1 MIIFAPDIFC
11 QFIIKEPLKVFGII
25 PARYASTRFP
35 GKPLVQ
41 LEGRSMVEW
50 VYRRAS
56 VVFDTVAV
64 ATDDERIVA
73 EVRRFGGHAV
83 MTSPDHC
90 SGTDRCAE
98 ALMLMQD
105 EIGVYADV
113 VVNVQGDEPFI
124 DPALL
129 TRLADCFNDGSTQ
142 IATVVKPFENTSDL
156 LNPNNVKAVIAASGR
171 AVYFSR
177 SPIPYIRGFAQ
188 DEWLDRHT
196 FFWHLG
202 LYAYRAD
209 VLARLTQLPPSP
221 LEIAESLEQNRWLE
235 NDYYIRVIQT
245 HGENIAID
253 TPEDLEQAK
262 KMVSKFKVQS
272 SKINI

>member
-156 LNPNNVKAVIAASGR
+156 LNPNNVKAVIAVSGR

-188 DEWLDRHT
+188 DKWLDRHT